1 MKGCSTPG
9 SEVIISHSANLQ
21 RKYAWTLEMVRENNC
36 WIGVNT
42 SMTNKLVRE
51 ALESGVIDDFGPIDS
66 IQAEVKVSGKSRLDF
81 LLKAAGDTIYLEV
94 KNCSLAE
101 NSIAMF
107 PDAVTRRGTRHLL
120 ELERLKREGAETAV
134 LFCVQRADAGSF
146 MPAQSIDPEYS
157 KTLRKVHKKGVRI
170 LAYQADVSPEAVIV
184 ARKLPVFNTDHN
196 SE

>member
-9 SEVIISHSANLQ
+9 SEVVISHSANPQ

-66 IQAEVKVSGKSRLDF
+66 IQAEVKVSDKSRLDF
-81 LLKAAGDTIYLEV
+81 LVNAAGNTIYIEV

-107 PDAVTRRGTRHLL
+107 PDAVTRRGTRHLF

-146 MPAQSIDPEYS
+146 MPAQSIDPEYAE
-157 KTLRKVHKKGVRI
+157 TLHNVHKKGVRI

-184 ARKLPVFNTDHN
+184 ARKLPVFNTDHT